1 MTNQEIFYKGI
12 DKLNL
17 TDKQK
22 LDVKI
27 LALEYAH
34 QEYTKAAKLGHDR
47 LMGLSDEL
55 CGECLEHAVFNEIE
69 E

>member
-12 DKLNL
+12 DKLSL

-47 LMGLSDEL
+47 LMGY
-55 CGECLEHAVFNEIE
+55 LEKSYVQ
-69 E
+69 

>member
-1 MTNQEIFYKGI
+1 MQYINQNKTDMTNQEIFYKGI
-12 DKLNL
+12 DKLDL

-34 QEYTKAAKLGHDR
+34 QEYTKAASLGHDK
-47 LMGLSDEL
+47 LMGY
-55 CGECLEHAVFNEIE
+55 LEKYV
-69 E
+69 

>member
-12 DKLNL
+12 DKLGL

-47 LMGLSDEL
+47 LMGY
-55 CGECLEHAVFNEIE
+55 LEIAICIVIVVVQKHLI
-69 E
+69 